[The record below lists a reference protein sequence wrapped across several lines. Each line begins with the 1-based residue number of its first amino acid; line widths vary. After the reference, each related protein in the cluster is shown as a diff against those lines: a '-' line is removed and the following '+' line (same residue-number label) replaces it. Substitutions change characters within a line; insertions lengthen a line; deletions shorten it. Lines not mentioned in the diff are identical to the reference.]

1 MPSNANVATITLI
14 TLIYAPPGPAEGA
27 GRGSA
32 ARVGNRSREGT
43 ALLATSVSHQ
53 LSRLGAATGVKLVQR
68 VGRGI
73 RLTPEGHLLA
83 NRATEI
89 LGRVDAATNELAAQ
103 VGLPT
108 GRVRLAASASTLST
122 IVPKRPPGWPEHTRD
137 SN

>member
-1 MPSNANVATITLI
+1 VSGHWRQARSARPSRDPID
-14 TLIYAPPGPAEGA
+14 
-27 GRGSA
+27 
-32 ARVGNRSREGT
+32 
-43 ALLATSVSHQ
+43 
-53 LSRLGAATGVKLVQR
+53 
-68 VGRGI
+68 
-73 RLTPEGHLLA
+73 PEGQLLA